1 MWTLL
6 DICSIMRAALG
17 EEDVLVVTSVD
28 QMSANSNDANRL
40 SDGVAT
46 ATTLP
51 LPINR
56 TGPPGSGREGEA
68 GL

>member
-1 MWTLL
+1 
-6 DICSIMRAALG
+6 MRAALG

-40 SDGVAT
+40 SDGVAM
-46 ATTLP
+46 ATTLR

-56 TGPPGSGREGEA
+56 TDPPGLGREGEA